1 MTGQTGV
8 FADNALV
15 YTANGLRVFPT
26 GGEDG
31 KRPLIKRWNKVGA
44 NAVSELIKKFP
55 DANIGVIDGD
65 FITRV
70 DIDDPKLVQGAID
83 RFGNTPVHVLTPSGG
98 VHLWYASNGE
108 RRVIGLDDLKIDI
121 LGRGGFGVAPP
132 SIRPDGMTYDF
143 VRGGPEYIRLLPTI
157 KRGALPEDAFQKGV
171 LPGDQTD
178 VIGRNFTLFERLLRL
193 APNCETKDELAFQ
206 AAPLNESL
214 FKLPMDADEVLKI
227 VGSVW
232 RYKERDKLWAGQEA
246 RAVLT
251 TTELIELGGN
261 SDAALILMKL
271 RAAHGWHNGR
281 EFPLANALAVSLG
294 WGLRRFHA
302 AKAFLIKCC
311 FLEIIYAGGKG
322 PHDPPK
328 ARLLR

>member
-1 MTGQTGV
+1 MGV
-8 FADNALV
+8 FADHAPV
-15 YTANGLRVFPT
+15 YAAHGLRVFPT

-31 KRPLIKRWNKVGA
+31 KHPLIRGWNKVGT

-83 RFGNTPVHVLTPSGG
+83 RFGDTPIHVQTPSDG

-143 VRGGPEYIRLLPTI
+143 VRGGPEYINRLPTI
-157 KRGALPEDAFQKGV
+157 KQSALPEDAFQKV
-171 LPGDQTD
+171 MSPSDQTH
-178 VIGRNFTLFERLLRL
+178 VIGRNDTLFKRFLRL
-193 APNCETKDELAFQ
+193 ALNYETKDELEFQ

-214 FKLPMDADEVLKI
+214 FELPMEDDEVEKI

-232 RYKERDKLWAGQEA
+232 TYKERDEIWVGKEA
-246 RAVLT
+246 RAVIT
-251 TTELIELGGN
+251 ATELKELGGN
-261 SDAALILMKL
+261 SDAALILMRLK
-271 RAAHGWHNGR
+271 AAHGWRNGR

-322 PHDPPK
+322 PHDPPL